1 MHYQDRN
8 AHEELRD
15 TPRRRQ
21 TPQWL
26 PPRRYVSL
34 VDLLFIGAAFLT
46 AVWFLSEFGGEVWN
60 LLKSALAVVTSAG
73 R

>member
-8 AHEELRD
+8 AHEELRN

-34 VDLLFIGAAFLT
+34 VDLLFIGAAILT
-46 AVWFLSEFGGEVWN
+46 AVWFLSEFGGDVWN

>member
-8 AHEELRD
+8 AHEELRN

-26 PPRRYVSL
+26 PPRMYIGL
-34 VDLLFIGAAFLT
+34 VDVLFVAFALLT
-46 AVWFLSEFGGEVWN
+46 ATWFLGEFGGEVWN
-60 LLKSALAVVTSAG
+60 LLKSAMAVVKSVG